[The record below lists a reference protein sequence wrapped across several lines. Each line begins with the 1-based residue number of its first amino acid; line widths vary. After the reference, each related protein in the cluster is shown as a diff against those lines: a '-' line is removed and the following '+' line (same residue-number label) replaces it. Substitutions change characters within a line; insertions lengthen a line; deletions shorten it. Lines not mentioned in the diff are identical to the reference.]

1 MKNREEKKKKKKER
15 EEKRH
20 KYINIFQVLS
30 LNISWYFPHD
40 LCRRHVL
47 ITIHRAVIENK
58 KQFVWSAQEEEDG
71 GGGAAEKKKRQS
83 ISRIDLSS
91 VCSTE
96 IPTSLSKLPLH
107 LHIHNINLK

>member
-1 MKNREEKKKKKKER
+1 MKNREEKKKKKEER

-20 KYINIFQVLS
+20 KYTNIFQVLS

-71 GGGAAEKKKRQS
+71 GGGAAEKKEAEHQ
-83 ISRIDLSS
+83 
-91 VCSTE
+91 
-96 IPTSLSKLPLH
+96 
-107 LHIHNINLK
+107 